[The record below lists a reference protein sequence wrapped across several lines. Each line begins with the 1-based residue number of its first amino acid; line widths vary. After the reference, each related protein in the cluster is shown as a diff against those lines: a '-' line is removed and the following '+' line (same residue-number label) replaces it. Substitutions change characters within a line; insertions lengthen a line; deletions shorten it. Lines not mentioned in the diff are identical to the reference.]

1 MATHW
6 AGFKWQQLEGI
17 VINLF
22 QSEYLE
28 CEIRAIIPVDDA
40 RIDRLRNVLK
50 NGINTLHTRHP
61 PHIPIH
67 IIHSNDMDAIKADA
81 ETWEVEDKFP
91 WTHRCPKQYLLDV
104 TLTFTKLHQR
114 YKAKIE
120 TSNDGGRIISYLKWI
135 QYVHLFYLGLRLTCS
150 AKTYA
155 TIVFELISSSNAMT
169 FLLINVITYWW
180 RRKRIWMPPLV
191 NATWCQILWKSSS
204 GILSPISLFC
214 LP

>member
-91 WTHRCPKQYLLDV
+91 
-104 TLTFTKLHQR
+104 
-114 YKAKIE
+114 
-120 TSNDGGRIISYLKWI
+120 
-135 QYVHLFYLGLRLTCS
+135 
-150 AKTYA
+150 
-155 TIVFELISSSNAMT
+155 
-169 FLLINVITYWW
+169 
-180 RRKRIWMPPLV
+180 
-191 NATWCQILWKSSS
+191 
-204 GILSPISLFC
+204 
-214 LP
+214 